1 MDDHRQRFPS
11 PFILLLR
18 VNLLQAVRRVTQAGS
33 KSGLLTVMI
42 GLFLLFYPLI
52 ASGMFYAGLRY
63 VSKFPGLGDMLIER
77 LVFLLFAFLFMLLL
91 FSNIVVGYTNM
102 FRNQETRFLQT
113 LPFSANNIFR
123 WKLIETT
130 FVASWAF
137 MLLVAPLL
145 LAYGIFQSQ
154 QPGHQVGW
162 QYYILTPPLVLM
174 FILLPSIFGCWIAV
188 FMARHLDRSLFQ
200 TTAVLLLL
208 ALIYM
213 VIVYLQP
220 DAASVQT
227 LETRVVDLTDR
238 LLSKTQFAQFPFL
251 PSYWLSSAITNWVE
265 GAKSLAAFFV
275 LVLVSNVLFFGFLG
289 FTETGK
295 YFYKSLFATLSRGSL
310 AGDWSN
316 AARLIPRLCAQ
327 LILLAWF
334 LPIIDFHPLKEHWHQ
349 RLAPLTQS
357 YAAQKKSDV
366 IQGQDLGR
374 WVTNQVTQ
382 LEPQLARGA
391 FYALKPGLRR
401 LTQRSASGEMQQL
414 GPDLEHLINA
424 NIRQNLSGLDIVRR
438 RTVLRGKAEEFSD
451 EPKATLMPEAAST
464 LTTLLHKIGPLKT
477 KGTSVQFAGRANISP
492 VNTNDMYRIHM
503 RKKITKV
510 DEKQEP
516 IDETIWVTDH
526 GNYLEGHLVA
536 EGNQLRLNLHNPFPE
551 DETPAGVVG
560 IDANSFWHS
569 QTSPPNGEPDKGN
582 FSWILG
588 HVVPAVYSQQPEP
601 VQHAG
606 LPLVSLLAIPVL
618 ALLAWVINSRA
629 VHLLGALATIGL
641 FIVLVAQSNH
651 WLAVLDGGKGSSAF
665 GVAGSQF
672 IGIGVWIMLFFA
684 LVQGVFTI
692 WQKPLCSQYEAWYL
706 SRAQREKDKD
716 FHYRPSTAEFIMRR
730 IPFISSDVLALLLK
744 DIRLFWRDTAQ
755 WGQSLILFGILG
767 VYILNLRFF
776 TEQFTSLFNDGRLS
790 GDYFFKLV
798 SFMNLAACALNLATL
813 TTRFVYPQFSLE
825 GKRLWIVGMSPLG
838 LERVVKVKFLLATS
852 ISLLISF
859 PLIWLSSNMLQLP
872 TVQKLFFCGA
882 ISVMAI
888 ALNGLAVGMG
898 VMYPNLKEDNPSKIV
913 SGFGGTFCLVVS
925 FVYIGL
931 AVMMLGISSPFGSP
945 WQMLGRADVGQQMI
959 YMGMFIFVSLTVG
972 LGPLWYALHR
982 ARNFEH

>member
-1 MDDHRQRFPS
+1 MDNQQQHFPS
-11 PFILLLR
+11 PFFLLLR

-42 GLFLLFYPLI
+42 GLFFLFYPLI

-113 LPFSANNIFR
+113 LPFSADNIFR
-123 WKLIETT
+123 WKLVETT

-137 MLLVAPLL
+137 MLLVAPLI
-145 LAYGIFQSQ
+145 LAYGIFQAQ
-154 QPGHQVGW
+154 QPGHVVGW
-162 QYYILTPPLVLM
+162 QYYIITPVLVMM
-174 FILLPSIFGCWIAV
+174 FIMLPGVIGCWIAV

-220 DAASVQT
+220 EAASVQT

-275 LVLVSNVLFFGFLG
+275 LVLISNVLFFGFLG

-310 AGDWSN
+310 AGDWSS
-316 AARLIPRLCAQ
+316 AAQLVPRLCAQ

-349 RLAPLTQS
+349 RLAPLNES
-357 YAAQKKSDV
+357 YAAQKISAN
-366 IQGQDLGR
+366 ISGQDLGR

-382 LEPQLARGA
+382 LEPQLARGVL
-391 FYALKPGLRR
+391 FALKPELRH
-401 LTQRSASGEMQQL
+401 LSERSASGEMQQL

-451 EPKATLMPEAAST
+451 EPKATLMPEAASI
-464 LTTLLHKIGPLKT
+464 LTAFLHKIGSLKI
-477 KGTSVQFAGRANISP
+477 KGTSVQFAGRVNTSP
-492 VNTNDMYRIHM
+492 VNTSDMYRIHM
-503 RKKITKV
+503 RKKIMKV
-510 DEKQEP
+510 DEEQEP
-516 IDETIWVTDH
+516 TDETIWVTDH
-526 GNYLEGHLVA
+526 GNYLEGRLVA

-560 IDANSFWHS
+560 IDANSFWHN
-569 QTSPPNGEPDKGN
+569 QTSPPNGEPDKGK

-588 HVVPAVYSQQPEP
+588 HVVPAVHTQQPEP

-606 LPLVSLLAIPVL
+606 LPLVSLFAIPVL

-641 FIVLVAQSNH
+641 FIVLAAQSNH
-651 WLAVLDGGKGSSAF
+651 WLAMLDGGKGSSAF
-665 GVAGSQF
+665 GVAGAQF

-692 WQKPLCSQYEAWYL
+692 WQKPLCARYEAWHL

-716 FHYRPSTAEFIMRR
+716 FHYQPSTSEFIMRR

-744 DIRLFWRDTAQ
+744 DIRVFWRDTAQ

-776 TEQFTSLFNDGRLS
+776 TEQFTSLFADGRLGS
-790 GDYFFKLV
+790 DYFFKLV

-872 TVQKLFFCGA
+872 TGQKLFFCGA

-913 SGFGGTFCLVVS
+913 TGFGGTFCLVVS

-931 AVMMLGISSPFGSP
+931 AVMMLGIGSPFGSP
-945 WQMLGRADVGQQMI
+945 WQMSGRADLGQQMI
-959 YMGMFIFVSLTVG
+959 YMSLFVFASLAVG
-972 LGPLWYALHR
+972 LGPFWYALHR

>member
-1 MDDHRQRFPS
+1 
-11 PFILLLR
+11 
-18 VNLLQAVRRVTQAGS
+18 
-33 KSGLLTVMI
+33 
-42 GLFLLFYPLI
+42 
-52 ASGMFYAGLRY
+52 
-63 VSKFPGLGDMLIER
+63 MLIER

-102 FRNQETRFLQT
+102 FRSQETRFLQT

-123 WKLIETT
+123 WKLVETT

-145 LAYGIFQSQ
+145 LAYGIFQAQ

-174 FILLPSIFGCWIAV
+174 FIMLPSVLGCWIAV
-188 FMARHLDRSLFQ
+188 FMARYLDRSLFQ

-220 DAASVQT
+220 EAASVQT

-251 PSYWLSSAITNWVE
+251 PSYWLSSALTNWVE
-265 GAKSLAAFFV
+265 GAKSLAGFFV
-275 LVLVSNVLFFGFLG
+275 LVLISNALFFGFLG

-295 YFYKSLFATLSRGSL
+295 YFYRSLSVTLSRGSL
-310 AGDWSN
+310 AGDWSS
-316 AARLIPRLCAQ
+316 AIRLVPRLCAQ

-334 LPIIDFHPLKEHWHQ
+334 LPIVDFHPLKEHWHQ
-349 RLAPLTQS
+349 RLAPLNES
-357 YAAQKKSDV
+357 YASQKKSEF
-366 IQGQDLGR
+366 ISGQALGR

-382 LEPQLARGA
+382 IEPQLARGSL
-391 FYALKPGLRR
+391 YALKPELRR
-401 LTQRSASGEMQQL
+401 LSERSSSGEMQQL

-424 NIRQNLSGLDIVRR
+424 NIRQNLSGLDIVRK

-451 EPKATLMPEAAST
+451 EPEATLMPEAAST
-464 LTTLLHKIGPLKT
+464 LTTFLHTVGKLEIQE
-477 KGTSVQFAGRANISP
+477 TSVQFAGKAGTNP
-492 VNTNDMYRIHM
+492 VNTNDIYRLHM
-503 RKKITKV
+503 RKKIAKV
-510 DEKQEP
+510 DKEQEP
-516 IDETIWVTDH
+516 TDETIWVTDH
-526 GNYLEGHLVA
+526 GNYLEGHLFV
-536 EGNQLRLNLHNPFPE
+536 EGNQLRLNLHDPFPK

-560 IDANSFWHS
+560 INANTFWHK
-569 QTSPPNGEPDKGN
+569 QTSPNNGEAATEKPR
-582 FSWILG
+582 WILG
-588 HVVPAVYSQQPEP
+588 QIVSAVHMKQPMP
-601 VQHAG
+601 VQHAA

-618 ALLAWVINSRA
+618 ALFAWVINSRV

-641 FIVLVAQSNH
+641 FIVLAAQSDH
-651 WLAVLDGGKGSSAF
+651 WLTVLDGSNGNSAF
-665 GVAGSQF
+665 GLSGSQF

-684 LVQGVFTI
+684 LVQGVFTF
-692 WQKPLCSQYEAWYL
+692 WQKPLCARYEAWYQ
-706 SRAQREKDKD
+706 SRAKRKKEKD
-716 FHYRPSTAEFIMRR
+716 FHYRPSTAESIMRR

-744 DIRLFWRDTAQ
+744 DIRIFWRDTAQ

-776 TEQFTSLFNDGRLS
+776 TEQFTSLFTGGRLGS
-790 GDYFFKLV
+790 DYFFKLV

-852 ISLLISF
+852 ISLLISL

-872 TVQKLFFCGA
+872 SGQKLFFCGA

-913 SGFGGTFCLVVS
+913 TGFGGTFCLVVS

-931 AVMMLGISSPFGSP
+931 AVMMLGIGSPFGSP
-945 WQMLGRADVGQQMI
+945 WQIVGRADVGQQMI
-959 YMGMFIFVSLTVG
+959 YMGMFIFVSLAVG
-972 LGPLWYALHR
+972 LGPFWYALHR

>member
-1 MDDHRQRFPS
+1 MDDHPKRFSS

-18 VNLLQAVRRVTQAGS
+18 VNLLQAVRRVSQAGS

-113 LPFSANNIFR
+113 LPFSADNIFR
-123 WKLIETT
+123 WKLVETT

-145 LAYGIFQSQ
+145 LAYGIFQAK
-154 QPGHQVGW
+154 QPGHVVGW
-162 QYYILTPPLVLM
+162 QYYVITPALVVM
-174 FILLPSIFGCWIAV
+174 FIMLPGIIGCWIAV
-188 FMARHLDRSLFQ
+188 FMARYLDRSLFQ
-200 TTAVLLLL
+200 ITAILLLL
-208 ALIYM
+208 SLIYM
-213 VIVYLQP
+213 VIIYLQP
-220 DAASVQT
+220 ESAGVQT

-251 PSYWLSSAITNWVE
+251 PSYWLSSALTNWVE
-265 GAKSLAAFFV
+265 GAKSLTGFFV
-275 LVLVSNVLFFGFLG
+275 LVLSSNVLFFGFLG

-295 YFYKSLFATLSRGSL
+295 YFYQSLSATLSRSSL
-310 AGDWSN
+310 AGEWSD

-334 LPIIDFHPLKEHWHQ
+334 LPFVDFHALKEHWRQ
-349 RLAPLTQS
+349 RFAPLHES
-357 YAAQKKSDV
+357 YAAQKKSED
-366 IQGQDLGR
+366 ISGADLGS
-374 WVTNQVTQ
+374 WVTNQITQ
-382 LEPQLARGA
+382 LEPELTRGA
-391 FYALKPGLRR
+391 LYYLKPELRH
-401 LTQRSASGEMQQL
+401 LYERSSSGEMQLL
-414 GPDLEHLINA
+414 GPDLEHLINS
-424 NIRQNLSGLDIVRR
+424 NIRQNLSGLDIVRK
-438 RTVLRGKAEEFSD
+438 RTVLRGKAEKFAA
-451 EPKATLMPEAAST
+451 EPEATLMPKATSIQT
-464 LTTLLHKIGPLKT
+464 IFLHTVGQLEI
-477 KGTSVQFAGRANISP
+477 KGNSVWFSGKAGTNL
-492 VNTNDMYRIHM
+492 VNTNDVYRLYI
-503 RKKITKV
+503 RINIAKV
-510 DEKQEP
+510 DEEQQP
-516 IDETIWVTDH
+516 TDETIWVTDH
-526 GNYLEGHLVA
+526 GNYLEGHLFA
-536 EGNQLRLNLHNPFPE
+536 EGNQLRLDLRNPPPPPQK
-551 DETPAGVVG
+551 PAGVVG
-560 IDANSFWHS
+560 SNAADFWHS
-569 QTSPPNGEPDKGN
+569 QTSPSNGKPVTEK

-588 HVVPAVYSQQPEP
+588 HIVPAVHTRQPEP

-618 ALLAWVINSRA
+618 ALLAWVINSRTI
-629 VHLLGALATIGL
+629 HLLAALATIVL
-641 FIVLVAQSNH
+641 FIVLTAQSNL
-651 WLAVLDGGKGSSAF
+651 WLTVLDGRNGNGAF
-665 GVAGSQF
+665 GVSGSQF
-672 IGIGVWIMLFFA
+672 IGIGVWIILFFA
-684 LVQGVFTI
+684 LVQGVCTL
-692 WQKPLCSQYEAWYL
+692 WQKPICARYEAWCQN
-706 SRAQREKDKD
+706 RARREKERD
-716 FHYRPSTAEFIMRR
+716 FHYRPSATESIMRR

-744 DIRLFWRDTAQ
+744 DIRVFWRDTAQ

-767 VYILNLRFF
+767 IYILNLRFF
-776 TEQFTSLFNDGRLS
+776 TEQFTSLFTGGRLGS
-790 GDYFFKLV
+790 DYFFKLV

-872 TVQKLFFCGA
+872 IAQKFFFCGA

-931 AVMMLGISSPFGSP
+931 AVMMLGIGSPFGSP
-945 WQMLGRADVGQQMI
+945 WQILSRADAGQQMI
-959 YMGMFIFVSLTVG
+959 YMGLFICISLTVG
-972 LGPLWYALHR
+972 LGPLWYALFR